1 MVHVNKISDKIITI
15 VFMLFLIIINIL
27 NIIIPDRYFSQV
39 ENRILAQVPKFSLN
53 NMISGRFT
61 NKFEEYITDQF
72 PLRDFWVSVKSDV
85 ERFTLKTFNN
95 GIYFGEDGYLLED
108 YKRTNEQLLS
118 NINSINTFSK
128 AMPNIKTYF
137 LLAPN
142 SVKIYEDKLPLFA
155 SPYNQSKTL
164 EKVEAQLNANVNFI
178 NVYAEM
184 VNKKNEYIYF
194 KTDHHWTMRGAYYA
208 YKELCNK
215 LNLKAYSINDFNSI
229 IIDKSFYGTFYSKAS
244 NRHILPD
251 SIEIFTPKIKNKY
264 KIEYIDTGKS
274 SDSFYEYSHLNK
286 KDKYSIFLDGN
297 HALTT
302 ITTNIK
308 NEKRLVIF
316 KDSYAH
322 SLIPF
327 LANHYEE
334 IHIIDLRYYKL
345 NIYDYIKQNNINE
358 ALFLYNISSFSKD
371 ESIKYLELLF

>member
-1 MVHVNKISDKIITI
+1 MNKISDKIITI